1 MKYPLITLQTDSHW
15 LRHSVLLLFVL
26 FVLVSPVKAGN
37 GGVYIE
43 VFKLQPVAKKKDNYQ
58 IRSYKVQANIK
69 YQLTDYL
76 HQALLSGI
84 TLTANLELYY
94 HQPDNWFWDKK
105 KLLADVSFQLKYHPL
120 SRHYLLSRNDTN
132 EHWNFGNL
140 PATLR
145 KMGEIR
151 NYKLPR
157 LDERSEEDKNYIIA
171 IASFE
176 PVEINLP
183 LRLQSLLSQEYS
195 LVSAE
200 TRWSLP

>member
-1 MKYPLITLQTDSHW
+1 MTYPLITAQINRRWLQYS
-15 LRHSVLLLFVL
+15 LLLL
-26 FVLVSPVKAGN
+26 LVVFLIVFPISASN

-43 VFKLQPVAKKKDNYQ
+43 VFKLQPVAKKQDSYK
-58 IRSYKVQANIK
+58 IRNYKVQANIK

-76 HQALLSGI
+76 HQALLSGV
-84 TLTANLELYY
+84 TLTTNLEFYY
-94 HQPDNWFWDKK
+94 YRPDNWFWDKK
-105 KLLADVSFQLKYHPL
+105 ELLADVNFQLRYHPL
-120 SRHYLLSRNDTN
+120 SRHYLLSRNDSN

-140 PATLR
+140 PAALR

-157 LDERSEEDKNYIIA
+157 LEERTEEDSNYIVA

-176 PVEINLP
+176 PAKINLP
-183 LRLQSLLSQEYS
+183 LRLQSLLSEEYS

-200 TRWSLP
+200 ARWSLP